1 MLLEGN
7 DFFAENVFFY
17 GFTLDTRERSLQVIS
32 RKVQILVRSVKILEK
47 ESVLEKIL
55 LPAL

>member
-1 MLLEGN
+1 MLLEGD
-7 DFFAENVFFY
+7 DFFLKMVFY

-32 RKVQILVRSVKILEK
+32 KKVEILVRSVKILEK

-55 LPAL
+55 LAAL